1 MSTQAIVQVSDLQQ
15 GYGTKTVLSHINL
28 TLNRGQILALIGPSG
43 AGKTTLISTIMGM
56 IRPRAGKVTVFNQHV
71 PNRLLLGRIG
81 FMAQTD
87 ALYESLTGA
96 ENLTFFAKMQ
106 GVGRY
111 LLTKQLMYAA
121 DVVDLQTALK
131 QPVKDYSGGMK
142 RRLSLAIALIA
153 QTTIVDFRRADDWH
167 RSCVT
172 SPNLAGIASTGKT
185 RRDNYFNHPCDGGC

>member
-81 FMAQTD
+81 FMVPFWWLCSGTNWLLFHRVRLRSLSHI
-87 ALYESLTGA
+87 LY
-96 ENLTFFAKMQ
+96 
-106 GVGRY
+106 
-111 LLTKQLMYAA
+111 
-121 DVVDLQTALK
+121 
-131 QPVKDYSGGMK
+131 
-142 RRLSLAIALIA
+142 
-153 QTTIVDFRRADDWH
+153 
-167 RSCVT
+167 
-172 SPNLAGIASTGKT
+172 AG
-185 RRDNYFNHPCDGGC
+185 P

>member
-87 ALYESLTGA
+87 ALYEKLTGA
-96 ENLTFFAKMQ
+96 ENLTFFFAKMQ

-121 DVVDLQTALK
+121 DVVDLQTALNNSSRII
-131 QPVKDYSGGMK
+131 QAVKDVYHWP
-142 RRLSLAIALIA
+142 SL
-153 QTTIVDFRRADDWH
+153 
-167 RSCVT
+167 
-172 SPNLAGIASTGKT
+172 
-185 RRDNYFNHPCDGGC
+185 